1 MQAEL
6 CIGVA
11 AGRDGFDIAALAPD
25 GRAMSSHFPAGVL
38 GLAGLRLFL
47 AAYGNAARLAVAG
60 IGAPGL
66 ALALENAS
74 GAKTFIVSPTASASS
89 SPSAASAEALAR
101 YARRTH

>member
-11 AGRDGFDIAALAPD
+11 ACRDGFDIAALAPD

-47 AAYGNAARLAVAG
+47 AAYGNSARLAVAG

-74 GAKTFIVSPTASASS
+74 GAETFIVSPP
-89 SPSAASAEALAR
+89 PSAASAEALAR
-101 YARRTH
+101 YARRAH